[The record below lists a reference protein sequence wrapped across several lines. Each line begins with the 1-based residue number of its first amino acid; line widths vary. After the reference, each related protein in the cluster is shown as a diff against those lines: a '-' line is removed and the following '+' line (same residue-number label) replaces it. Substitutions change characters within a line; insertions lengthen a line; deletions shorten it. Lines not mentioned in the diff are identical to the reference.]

1 MSTGSKTESIHGHTK
16 SRDSL
21 DAWVKEST
29 SNDFK
34 KRRYERTSISGSNR
48 VRQSPYQQASGT
60 GMNSARPKDSGGS
73 PFLSFVMAIAIVAL
87 LIKMSY

>member
-1 MSTGSKTESIHGHTK
+1 MSTESRTMSLHGHTK

-21 DAWVKEST
+21 DAWVKDST

-48 VRQSPYQQASGT
+48 VRQTPYQASGT

-73 PFLSFVMAIAIVAL
+73 PFLSFVMVIAIVAIF
-87 LIKMSY
+87 IKMSY